1 MKKRGF
7 EVVKE
12 SMRQTKG
19 EVILPTRA
27 TKNSAGHDFYAPCDI
42 VIAPYS
48 STSIIPT
55 DVKAYMAND
64 EVLLLFVRSS
74 IGMKKGLNLANN
86 VAVIDADYY
95 SNPDNDGNIGFALRN
110 LTDNVVA
117 IKKGERIIQGVFIK
131 YLTADD
137 GNTEE
142 ERVGG
147 IGSTGVK

>member
-7 EVVKE
+7 EVVEE
-12 SMRQTKG
+12 SMRKTVG
-19 EVILPTRA
+19 EVILPTRS
-27 TKNSAGHDFYAPCDI
+27 TKNSAGYDFYAPFDI
-42 VIAPYS
+42 VVAPYS
-48 STSIIPT
+48 STTIIPT
-55 DVKAYMAND
+55 DVKAYMSND

-86 VAVIDADYY
+86 VAVIDSDFY

-147 IGSTGVK
+147 IGSTGEL